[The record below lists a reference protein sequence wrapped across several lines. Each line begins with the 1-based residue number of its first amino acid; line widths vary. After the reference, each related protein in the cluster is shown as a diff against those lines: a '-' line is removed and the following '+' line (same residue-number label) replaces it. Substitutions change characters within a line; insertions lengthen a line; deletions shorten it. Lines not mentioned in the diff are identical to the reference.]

1 MNFTGR
7 LDIPKLVYYSSN
19 TASTM
24 NKFIE
29 FLKYTKTYELF
40 FKVLQILNV
49 SHPQFLKQRI
59 IKTYTKKYNLQIL
72 IETGTYLGT
81 TVDAT
86 KNVFLKIYSIELDR
100 RLYQRAK
107 NKFSKFKNIQI
118 IQGDSSIILPKLLKK
133 IKVPCLFWLDAHFS
147 KGITARGRK
156 DTPIW
161 EELTAILNHKIKNH
175 LILID
180 DADSFSGKNDYPSI
194 LQVKKIVLKKGN
206 YYLLRIKDNI
216 IILTPKHLPPKAD
229 K

>member
-1 MNFTGR
+1 
-7 LDIPKLVYYSSN
+7 
-19 TASTM
+19 M

-29 FLKYTKTYELF
+29 FLKYTYLYELF
-40 FKVLQILNV
+40 FKVLQILHA

-59 IKTYTKKYNLQIL
+59 IKNYAKKYKLQIL

-86 KNVFLKIYSIELDR
+86 KNAFLKIYSIELDR
-100 RLYQRAK
+100 KLYHRAK
-107 NKFSKFKNIQI
+107 NKFSKFQNIQI
-118 IQGDSSIILPKLLKK
+118 IRGDSSVILPKLLKK
-133 IKVPCLFWLDAHFS
+133 INKPCLFWLDAHFS

-175 LILID
+175 VILID
-180 DADSFSGKNDYPSI
+180 DADSFSGKNDYPSV
-194 LQVKKIVLKKGN
+194 LEVKKIVLKEEG
-206 YYLLRIKDNI
+206 YSAMEIKDNI
-216 IILTPKHLPPKAD
+216 IRITPKHSHLEVD